1 MAESSPNGYKNTEG
15 KGEIAC
21 DDKQFPTL
29 FGKGLNVFHS
39 YISLV
44 SQNVSLCGNG
54 LKCHF
59 TSGIAF
65 MVECRSR
72 SGC

>member
-1 MAESSPNGYKNTEG
+1 MTFSSLIEMAESSPNGYKNTEG

-54 LKCHF
+54 L
-59 TSGIAF
+59 SAISLL
-65 MVECRSR
+65 ELPSW
-72 SGC
+72 